1 METKKQYA
9 LPVYNH
15 DEIES
20 IPNREIQFIIN
31 DQLFLDTLLMEI
43 RGKSISYASFKN
55 KQRNCREKHL
65 IKRIA
70 DLEENT
76 EINSTEQ
83 IENLKTELYDIR
95 YEKLKGQ
102 MIRSKAQYI
111 NQGEKPTKYFCRLE
125 KHNYVSKIIGQLEK
139 DDGTS
144 LTEQQEILKETEN
157 FYRKLYENKDGKLE
171 KNDIPVEQYM
181 NDSNMTKLKNEEANT
196 IEGLLTYKEISD
208 ILYNMKHDKSPGL
221 SGFSAEFFK
230 VF

>member
-1 METKKQYA
+1 M
-9 LPVYNH
+9 
-15 DEIES
+15 
-20 IPNREIQFIIN
+20 IN
-31 DQLFLDTLLMEI
+31 DQLFLDILLVEI

-70 DLEENT
+70 DSEENT

-95 YEKLKGQ
+95 YEKLNGQ

-111 NQGEKPTKYFCRLE
+111 DQGEKPTKYFCGLE

-139 DDGTS
+139 DDGS
-144 LTEQQEILKETEN
+144 ILTEQQEILKETEN

-171 KNDIPVEQYM
+171 K
-181 NDSNMTKLKNEEANT
+181 MT
-196 IEGLLTYKEISD
+196 YR
-208 ILYNMKHDKSPGL
+208 
-221 SGFSAEFFK
+221 
-230 VF
+230 